1 MTQLI
6 KLFEPGRIG
15 RMELKNRLVMAPMG
29 TRTSDDEGFITQRT
43 IDFYVAR
50 AKGGVGLIISQT
62 TPCVPEKVRTPD
74 RAYLDDDKFIPSLSK
89 LAEAVHANGSKMAI
103 QLVHYGVAAA
113 PMRTTLEHPELVEL
127 LGPSAVPSVRFGE
140 TPREMSKQ
148 DINRF
153 VEGFAEGARRVKDAG
168 FDAVEI
174 HGAHGYLIST
184 FLSPRSNIRSDEYG
198 GSPENRARFACEIIS
213 RARQKVGPDFPII
226 FRFSGSDFLE
236 GGISIGDSVL
246 QAPLFVKAGAD
257 ALHVSASV
265 WDSSP
270 WMFPCYIYPNGAIAH
285 LARAVKKAVAVPVIT
300 VGKLSDPAVAE
311 RVLDEGKAD
320 FVAIGR
326 GLLAD
331 PELPNKA
338 REGRLDDIRHC
349 IYCNMCTTQNKL
361 RVDTGR
367 MICSVNPELFREA
380 EFPAKPT
387 TSPKK
392 VMVIGGG
399 LAGMEAARTL
409 AERGYQ
415 VTLYERDEKLG
426 GQWSIAC
433 LEAGKEDLAK
443 LITYLARGLDKA
455 GVKVILNR
463 EATPELVSKENPGA
477 VVVATGGSPVN
488 LNIPGAGGKNVV
500 QAVDVI
506 TGQAEVGDRVVVVGG
521 RYVGME
527 VALSLAKQGKKVSL
541 VTMKALGENG
551 TPLERNTFLT
561 LRQML
566 VDNGVFLYPHFP
578 LHEIREDG
586 VYVVQNH
593 DLLFL
598 KADTVVM
605 AVGTKAENKLA
616 EMLEH
621 AGHDVHRIG
630 DCLEPR
636 YVMYAI
642 YEGREVGLQI

>member
-1 MTQLI
+1 MTQLT

-15 RMELKNRLVMAPMG
+15 QMELKNRLVMAPMG
-29 TRTSDDEGFITQRT
+29 TRTSDKEGFITQQT

-62 TPCVPEKVRTPD
+62 TPCIPEKVRTAD
-74 RAYLDDDKFIPSLSK
+74 RAYLDDDKYIPPLRKLS
-89 LAEAVHANGSKMAI
+89 EAVHAHGSKMAI

-113 PMRTTLEHPELVEL
+113 PMRASLEHPELMEL
-127 LGPSAVPSVRFGE
+127 VGPSAVPSVRFGE
-140 TPREMSKQ
+140 TPRELTKQ
-148 DINRF
+148 DIDYF
-153 VEGFAEGARRVKDAG
+153 VENFAEGARRVKDAG

-174 HGAHGYLIST
+174 HGAHGYLISL
-184 FLSPRSNIRSDEYG
+184 FLSPRSNIRTDEYG
-198 GSPENRARFACEIIS
+198 GNPENRARFACEIIS

-236 GGISIGDSVL
+236 GGININDSVQ
-246 QAPLFVKAGAD
+246 QAPLFVQAGAN

-270 WMFPCYIYPNGAIAH
+270 WMFPCYLYPYGAIAH
-285 LARAVKKAVAVPVIT
+285 LAQAVKKAVDVPVIT
-300 VGKLSDPAVAE
+300 VGKLGEPLVAE
-311 RVLDEGKAD
+311 RVLEEGKAD

-338 REGRLDDIRHC
+338 REGRFDDIRRC
-349 IYCNMCTTQNKL
+349 IYCNICTTQNKL
-361 RVDTGR
+361 RVATGR

-387 TSPKK
+387 ASPKK
-392 VMVIGGG
+392 VMVVGGG
-399 LAGMEAARTL
+399 LAGMEAARVL
-409 AERGYQ
+409 AERGHQ
-415 VTLYERDEKLG
+415 VTLYERGDKLG

-433 LEAGKEDLAK
+433 QEAGKEDLIS

-455 GVKVILNR
+455 GVSIILNK
-463 EATPELVSKENPGA
+463 EVSPELVHKVNPGA
-477 VVVATGGSPVN
+477 VVVATGGSPIT
-488 LNIPGAGGKNVV
+488 LNVPGAEGENVV

-506 TGQAEVGDRVVVVGG
+506 TGQAKVGDTVVVVGG
-521 RYVGME
+521 RHIGME

-541 VTMKALGENG
+541 VTKNALGENG

-566 VDNGVFLYPHFP
+566 VENGVFLYPYFP
-578 LHEIREDG
+578 LLEIRKDG
-586 VYVVQNH
+586 VYVVQNQ
-593 DLLFL
+593 DMLFL

-605 AVGTKAENKLA
+605 AVGTRAENKLVEA
-616 EMLEH
+616 LEH
-621 AGHDVHRIG
+621 TRTDVYGIG

>member
-1 MTQLI
+1 MTQLT

-50 AKGGVGLIISQT
+50 ANGGVGLIISQT

-89 LAEAVHANGSKMAI
+89 LAEAVHAHGSKMAI

-113 PMRTTLEHPELVEL
+113 PMRVSLEHPELIEL
-127 LGPSAVPSVRFGE
+127 VGPSAVPSVRFSE
-140 TPREMSKQ
+140 TPREMSRQ
-148 DINRF
+148 DIEFF
-153 VEGFAEGARRVKDAG
+153 VESFAEGARRVKDAG

-184 FLSPRSNIRSDEYG
+184 FLSPRSNIRTDEYG

-236 GGISIGDSVL
+236 GGISIDDSVR
-246 QAPLFVKAGAD
+246 QAPLFVQAGAD
-257 ALHVSASV
+257 ALHVSSSV

-270 WMFPCYIYPNGAIAH
+270 WMFPCYIFPYGAITH
-285 LARAVKKAVAVPVIT
+285 LAQAVKRAVDVPVIT
-300 VGKLSDPAVAE
+300 VGKLGEPVVAE
-311 RVLDEGKAD
+311 RVLEEGKAD
-320 FVAIGR
+320 FIAIGR

-338 REGRLDDIRHC
+338 REGRLDDICRC

-361 RVDTGR
+361 RVATGR

-380 EFPAKPT
+380 EFPAKST

-392 VMVIGGG
+392 VMVVGGG

-409 AERGYQ
+409 AERGHE
-415 VTLYERDEKLG
+415 VTLYERSDKLG

-433 LEAGKEDLAK
+433 QEAGKENLAS
-443 LITYLARGLDKA
+443 LITYLARGLDRA
-455 GVKVILNR
+455 GVKVTMNK
-463 EATPELVSKENPGA
+463 EVTPELVRELNPGA
-477 VVVATGGSPVN
+477 VVVATGGSPMT
-488 LNIPGAGGKNVV
+488 LNVPGANRENVV

-506 TGQAEVGDRVVVVGG
+506 TGKARVGDKVVVVGG

-527 VALSLAKQGKKVSL
+527 VALSLARQGKKVSL
-541 VTMKALGENG
+541 ITKNALGENG

-566 VDNGVFLYPHFP
+566 VDNGVFLYPYFP
-578 LHEIREDG
+578 LLEIREDG
-586 VYVVQNH
+586 VYVAQDN

-616 EMLEH
+616 EALEH

-642 YEGREVGLQI
+642 YEGREVGCQI